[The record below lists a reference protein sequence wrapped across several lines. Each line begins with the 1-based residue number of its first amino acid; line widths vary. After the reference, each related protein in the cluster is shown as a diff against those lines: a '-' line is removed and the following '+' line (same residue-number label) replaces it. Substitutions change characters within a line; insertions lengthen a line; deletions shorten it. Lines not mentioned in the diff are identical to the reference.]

1 MRRKDLS
8 QVGWMVLFGAVTGI
22 LVWVGVGA
30 SAGAG
35 GPPVSFADVSA
46 LLGDFEHQSVAF
58 GGDGLGGA
66 VWFDFDNDG
75 DLDLFVTNGKGHA
88 NALFENDG
96 KGGFTDVAEAA
107 GVANGLGNSGVVA
120 ADIDNDGL
128 QDLFLTG
135 DGGFGGTGDSPVKL
149 YHNEGGGVFTDITED
164 SGVVGAE
171 TTLSAAFA
179 DIDNDGFLDL
189 FITAPGSLA
198 THTQHANKLY
208 RNNGDLTF
216 TDISA
221 GSGVD
226 TALGAC
232 ATFFS
237 DYNGDGW
244 IDLFV
249 ANCNNVNFMPTPI
262 ELFVNQGDLTFC
274 EVSVEVGLSPG
285 GFWMGVAP
293 ADFDRD
299 GDLDFFVTNIGNGHR
314 LYRANPG
321 DTYTD
326 ISVAAGVRFHE
337 FGWGCTSRDLDND
350 GYPDIFFAGSL
361 PFPPFNII
369 GPGLGNPGTLLIND
383 QAGAFDEWTSTFPVN
398 LSSRYTSGVAAGDY
412 DNDGFQDL
420 FVVVSAWADDTGHP
434 LLVRNLGNDN
444 GAVTIRLEGTVSNRD
459 AVGARVEVTVGG
471 MTQLQEIYAGSSFL
485 SMDSQWLTF
494 GLGAHSGTEQIT
506 VRWPSGLVE
515 VFPNA
520 SAGETV
526 TLVEGGGADPCPADL
541 NSDGSVGILDL
552 LALLAAWGSNPGHPA
567 DFDGDGT
574 VGILDLLTLLA
585 NWGACP

>member
-1 MRRKDLS
+1 MML
-8 QVGWMVLFGAVTGI
+8 LGAVTGI
-22 LVWVGVGA
+22 PVWVGVGA
-30 SAGAG
+30 TAVAGE
-35 GPPVSFADVSA
+35 PPVSFENVTA
-46 LLGDFEHQSVAF
+46 LLGDFEHQSVGF
-58 GGDGLGGA
+58 GGDGLAGA
-66 VWFDFDNDG
+66 AWFDFDNDG
-75 DLDLFVTNGKGHA
+75 DLDLFVTNGKSHA

-96 KGGFTDVAEAA
+96 KGGFTDIAEAA
-107 GVANGLGNSGVVA
+107 GVANGLGNSGVIA

-135 DGGFGGTGDSPVKL
+135 DGGLGGAGDSPVKL
-149 YHNEGGGVFTDITED
+149 YHNEGGGVFTDITML
-164 SGVVGAE
+164 SGVVGGV

-198 THTQHANKLY
+198 TQTQHANTLY
-208 RNNGDLTF
+208 HNNGDLTF

-221 GSGVD
+221 ASGVD

-249 ANCNNVNFMPTPI
+249 ADCNNINLLPTPI
-262 ELFVNQGDLTFC
+262 ELFENQGDLTFC
-274 EVSVEVGLSPG
+274 EVSAEVGLSPG
-285 GFWMGVAP
+285 GFWMGVGP
-293 ADFDRD
+293 ADFDLD
-299 GDLDFFVTNIGNGHR
+299 GDLDFFVTNIANGHR
-314 LYRANPG
+314 LYRANR
-321 DTYTD
+321 DATYTD
-326 ISVAAGVRFHE
+326 IGAAAGVRFHE
-337 FGWGCTSRDLDND
+337 FGWGCSSRDLDND

-369 GPGLGNPGTLLIND
+369 GPGLGNPGTLLFNN
-383 QAGAFDEWTSTFPVN
+383 QAGAFVEWTSTFPVN
-398 LSSRYTSGVAAGDY
+398 LSSRFTSGVAAGDY
-412 DNDGFQDL
+412 DNDGFPDL
-420 FVVVSAWADDTGHP
+420 FVAVSAWADEAGQP

-444 GAVTIRLEGTVSNRD
+444 GAVTIRLQGTVSNRD
-459 AVGARVEVTVGG
+459 AVGARVEVTAGG

-494 GLGAHSGTEQIT
+494 GLGANSGTEQIS

-515 VFPNA
+515 TFPNA

-526 TLVEGGGADPCPADL
+526 LLVEGNGADPCPADL
-541 NSDGSVGILDL
+541 DDNGSVG
-552 LALLAAWGSNPGHPA
+552 AS
-567 DFDGDGT
+567 
-574 VGILDLLTLLA
+574 DLLTLLA
-585 NWGACP
+585 SWGPCKDCSADFDGNGSVGASDLLTLLADWGPCP

>member
-1 MRRKDLS
+1 MWA
-8 QVGWMVLFGAVTGI
+8 QQPAPVN
-22 LVWVGVGA
+22 
-30 SAGAG
+30 
-35 GPPVSFADVSA
+35 PPVSFENVSA
-46 LLGDFEHQSVAF
+46 LLGDFEHHSVGF

-66 VWFDFDNDG
+66 AWFDFDNDG

-96 KGGFTDVAEAA
+96 KGGFTDIAEAA

-135 DGGFGGTGDSPVKL
+135 DGGMMGTGESPVKL
-149 YHNEGGGVFTDITED
+149 YHNEGGGVFTDITKD
-164 SGVVGAE
+164 SGVFGAT

-189 FITAPGSLA
+189 FITAPGSLV

-221 GSGVD
+221 ASGVN

-249 ANCNNVNFMPTPI
+249 ADCNNVFFMPTPI
-262 ELFVNQGDLTFC
+262 ELFVNQGDLTFD
-274 EVSVEVGLSPG
+274 EVSADVGLAPG
-285 GFWMGVAP
+285 GFWMGFGP
-293 ADFDRD
+293 ADFDLD

-314 LYRANPG
+314 LYRANPNA
-321 DTYTD
+321 TYTD
-326 ISVAAGVRFHE
+326 IGVAAGVRFHE

-361 PFPPFNII
+361 PQAGIL
-369 GPGLGNPGTLLIND
+369 GPGLGNPGTLLFNN
-383 QAGAFDEWTSTFPVN
+383 QAGAFVEWTSTFPVN

-412 DNDGFQDL
+412 DNDGFQDI
-420 FVVVSAWADDTGHP
+420 FVAVSAWAGDAGQP

-459 AVGARVEVTVGG
+459 AIGARVEVTAGG

-494 GLGAHSGTEQIT
+494 GLGAHSGTERII

-526 TLVEGGGADPCPADL
+526 TLVEGDGADPCPADL
-541 NSDGSVGILDL
+541 DGNGTVGAADLAELLGNWGLCEGCPADLDGNGQVGPFD
-552 LALLAAWGSNPGHPA
+552 LALLLG
-567 DFDGDGT
+567 
-574 VGILDLLTLLA
+574 
-585 NWGACP
+585 NWGECG

>member
-1 MRRKDLS
+1 MRCKEHPRVD
-8 QVGWMVLFGAVTGI
+8 WMVLFGAVAAI
-22 LVWVGVGA
+22 PVWVSVGA
-30 SAGAG
+30 TAGAG
-35 GPPVSFADVSA
+35 EPPVSFANVSA
-46 LLGDFEHQSVAF
+46 LLGDFEHQSLTF
-58 GGDGLGGA
+58 GGDGLAGA
-66 VWFDFDNDG
+66 AWFDFDNDG
-75 DLDLFVTNGKGHA
+75 DLDLFVTNGKGNA

-135 DGGFGGTGDSPVKL
+135 DGGIGGTGESPVKL
-149 YHNEGGGVFTDITED
+149 YHNQGGGVFTDITKA
-164 SGVVGAE
+164 SNVVGAE

-189 FITAPGSLA
+189 FITAPGSFV
-198 THTQHANKLY
+198 TDTQHANTLY

-221 GSGVD
+221 DSGVD

-249 ANCNNVNFMPTPI
+249 ADCNDLDITPTPI
-262 ELFVNQGDLTFC
+262 ELFENQGDLTFC
-274 EVSVEVGLSPG
+274 EVSAEVGLSPG

-293 ADFDRD
+293 ADFDHD

-314 LYRANPG
+314 LYSADQG
-321 DTYTD
+321 GTYTN
-326 ISVAAGVRFHE
+326 IGAAAGVMFHE
-337 FGWGCTSRDLDND
+337 FGWGCTARDLDND

-361 PFPPFNII
+361 PYPPFNII
-369 GPGLGNPGTLLIND
+369 GPGLGNPGTLLFND
-383 QAGAFDEWTSTFPVN
+383 QAGAFDEWTETFPVD
-398 LSSRYTSGVAAGDY
+398 LSSQYTSGVAAGDY

-420 FVVVSAWADDTGHP
+420 FVAVSDWNGDGGHP
-434 LLVRNLGNDN
+434 LLVHNLGNDN
-444 GAVTIRLEGTVSNRD
+444 GAVTIRLQGTTSNRD
-459 AVGARVEVTVGG
+459 AVGARVEVTVDG

-494 GLGAHSGTEQIT
+494 GLGGQSGTEQIS

-515 VFPNA
+515 GFPNA
-520 SAGETV
+520 AAGETV
-526 TLVEGGGADPCPADL
+526 TLVEGDGVGPCTWDLNDDDLVGTTDLLLLLGSWGDPYGTADLIELLGNWGPCP
-541 NSDGSVGILDL
+541 
-552 LALLAAWGSNPGHPA
+552 
-567 DFDGDGT
+567 
-574 VGILDLLTLLA
+574 
-585 NWGACP
+585 